1 MFTLDSWFS
10 WFDACPWGTIA
21 GRSRCSAAEAQGRL
35 LYTIEERRRRDASPL
50 TTVQAVL
57 APVQFAVFLLSVGFV
72 LHYLITGNGLTAATA
87 SIVVKTIALYAIMIT
102 GAMWEKDVFGRYL
115 FAPAFFYEDAF
126 SMLVIALHTGYLA
139 ALLTGYVSTQN
150 QMLIALAAYAAY
162 LFNAIQFLMKLR
174 AARREEARW
183 PIRVGSA
190 AGARG

>member
-1 MFTLDSWFS
+1 MFTPTNWFS

-21 GRSRCSAAEAQGRL
+21 GRNRSSAAAAQGRL

-50 TTVQAVL
+50 TMVQAVL
-57 APVQFAVFLLSVGFV
+57 APFQFAVFLLSVGFV

-87 SIVVKTIALYAIMIT
+87 SIVVKTITLYAIMIT

-115 FAPAFFYEDAF
+115 FAPAFFYEDVF

-139 ALLTGYVSTQN
+139 ALFTGYVSPQN

-162 LFNAIQFLMKLR
+162 LFNAMQFLMKLR

-183 PIRVGSA
+183 PIRVGTA